1 MKGIYKLNLAI
12 QSVFYPLS
20 FKLKIASFVCLSLLE
35 TSQLHVG
42 LVYHL
47 RSWHVLFYDFSF
59 SIDFDS
65 FLLFYF

>member
-12 QSVFYPLS
+12 QSVFTPLS

-42 LVYHL
+42 LVHHL
-47 RSWHVLFYDFSF
+47 RRWHV
-59 SIDFDS
+59 
-65 FLLFYF
+65 